1 MIKRPKIDLVA
12 LSNALTD
19 IIVNVE
25 KEDLNALKIKT
36 GSTTGLRRI
45 DPVILSQI
53 LKKTNSKYLPAGSPA
68 NTIFD
73 ASALGLKTALIGNV
87 GYDNIG
93 NKYIEQLEKA
103 KIKSYLKQ
111 TKGKSGICYI
121 LITPDSERTILA
133 DLGVS
138 WDFPL
143 NICQLENINPN
154 IFHTS
159 GYEIASNPDKAK
171 RIINYLKNK
180 GAKLSFDLA
189 SESTIKHHRKAI
201 EQVVKKT
208 DILFATEE
216 EAQEFIGSSPL
227 ASLEILTEICPIVAF
242 KKASKG
248 STIRKGKEEY
258 KIPIYETKLVNTC
271 GAGDSYAAGFLFA
284 YLKGFSLEEC
294 GRMGSYIASR
304 VCNSEK
310 SYLNTEKHLK

>member
-36 GSTTGLRRI
+36 GSTTGLSHI
-45 DPVILSQI
+45 NPVILSQI
-53 LKKTNSKYLPAGSPA
+53 LKKTNPKYLPAGSPA
-68 NTIFD
+68 NTIFN

-87 GYDNIG
+87 GYDDIG
-93 NKYIEQLEKA
+93 KKYVKQLEKA
-103 KIKSYLKQ
+103 KIKSDLKQ
-111 TKGKSGICYI
+111 TKGKSGICCI
-121 LITPDSERTILA
+121 LVTPDGERTILA

-138 WDFPL
+138 WDFPY
-143 NICQLENINPN
+143 ISQLENINSN

-159 GYEIASNPDKAK
+159 GYEVASNPDKAK

-189 SESTIKHHRKAI
+189 SESTIKHHRKTI
-201 EQVVKKT
+201 EQVVEKT

-216 EAQEFIGSSPL
+216 EAQEFIGASPL

-242 KKASKG
+242 KKGSKG
-248 STIRKGKEEY
+248 SIIRKGKEEY
-258 KIPIYETKLVNTC
+258 KIPIYKTKLVNTC